1 MNKINICNVD
11 IKYNKNKVTIIDSY
25 KINDEVFMYSIL
37 YLFLMKTN
45 YRYKR
50 SVSSWVTEWK
60 AHNKLYKKGLFLIHT
75 KDCDLCDNE
84 SILRRIIYK
93 FMEVIK

>member
-25 KINDEVFMYSIL
+25 KIKEEVYMYSIL
-37 YLFLMKTN
+37 YMFLMKTN

-50 SVSSWVTEWK
+50 SVDSWVTEWK
-60 AHNKLYKKGLFLIHT
+60 AHNKLYEKGLFLIHT

-84 SILRRIIYK
+84 SIFRKIIYK
-93 FMEVIK
+93 ILEVFQ

>member
-1 MNKINICNVD
+1 MKKIEINGII

-25 KINDEVFMYSIL
+25 KINDEVYMYCIL

-50 SVSSWVTEWK
+50 SVDSWVTEWK

-84 SILRRIIYK
+84 SIIRRIIYK
-93 FMEVIK
+93 FMEVLK

>member
-1 MNKINICNVD
+1 MKKINICNVD

-25 KINDEVFMYSIL
+25 KIKDEVFMYSIL

-50 SVSSWVTEWK
+50 SVASWVTELK
-60 AHNKLYKKGLFLIHT
+60 AHNKLYEKGLFLIHT

-84 SILRRIIYK
+84 SIFRKIIYK
-93 FMEVIK
+93 ILEVFQ

>member
-1 MNKINICNVD
+1 MKKINICNVD

-25 KINDEVFMYSIL
+25 KIKDEVFMYSIL

-50 SVSSWVTEWK
+50 SVDSWVSEWK
-60 AHNKLYKKGLFLIHT
+60 AHNKLYNKGLFIIHT

-84 SILRRIIYK
+84 SIFRKIIYK
-93 FMEVIK
+93 ILEVF

>member
-1 MNKINICNVD
+1 MKKINICNVD
-11 IKYNKNKVTIIDSY
+11 IKYNKNKITIIDSY
-25 KINDEVFMYSIL
+25 KIKDEVFMYSIL

-50 SVSSWVTEWK
+50 SIDSWVSEWK
-60 AHNKLYKKGLFLIHT
+60 AHNKLYNKGLFIIHT

-84 SILRRIIYK
+84 SIFRKIIYK
-93 FMEVIK
+93 ILEVF

>member
-25 KINDEVFMYSIL
+25 KIKDEVFMYIIL

-50 SVSSWVTEWK
+50 SVDSWVTEWK
-60 AHNKLYKKGLFLIHT
+60 AHNKLYEKGLFLIHT

-84 SILRRIIYK
+84 SIFRKIIYK
-93 FMEVIK
+93 ILEVFQ

>member
-1 MNKINICNVD
+1 MKKINICNVD

-25 KINDEVFMYSIL
+25 KITDEVFMYCIL

-50 SVSSWVTEWK
+50 SVDSWVTEWK
-60 AHNKLYKKGLFLIHT
+60 AHNKLYEKGLFLLHT

-84 SILRRIIYK
+84 SIFRKIIYK
-93 FMEVIK
+93 ILEVFQ